1 METTDIGFKRFRNR
15 VILFAASVAI
25 AIDIL
30 ALIQMGVL

>member
-1 METTDIGFKRFRNR
+1 METNDIGFKKFRNR